1 MKNCLLM
8 CRGIGMRPMRVRG
21 KYERVEIER
30 KDGESWRMWR
40 MSWGF
45 DRMRWGLR
53 RRNENLGECA
63 RVYRKL

>member
-1 MKNCLLM
+1 
-8 CRGIGMRPMRVRG
+8 MRPMRVRG